1 MREMSL
7 KSVTLCYVE
16 ILFSKTLFGE
26 FSVHAIGCFKQ
37 SHWLFYIKPLAVGCA
52 TDAVVGVI
60 EAVGVI
66 WVVRVVVSLAV

>member
-1 MREMSL
+1 MREISL

-37 SHWLFYIKPLAVGCA
+37 SHRLFYIKPLAVGGA
-52 TDAVVGVI
+52 TDI
-60 EAVGVI
+60 AVGVI
-66 WVVRVVVSLAV
+66 GVVRVIGVVVSLAV